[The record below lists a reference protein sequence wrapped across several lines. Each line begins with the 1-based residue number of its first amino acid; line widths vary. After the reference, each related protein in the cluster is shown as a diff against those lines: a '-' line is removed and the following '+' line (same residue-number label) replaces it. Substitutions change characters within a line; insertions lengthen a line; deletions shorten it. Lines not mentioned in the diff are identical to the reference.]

1 MYSVECAGV
10 EIGDVGS
17 DPAISKLKGVGS
29 RLTSS
34 KNMFTIV
41 HYFLDA
47 LAILFLWRCGE

>member
-47 LAILFLWRCGE
+47 LAILFL